1 MCQARRL
8 EYVRLI
14 VEEGLN
20 YTQPHDEW
28 ESPNAPARFGGTGEH
43 EQQDVTSMH
52 QSTYLLIGSVNI

>member
-20 YTQPHDEW
+20 YTQ
-28 ESPNAPARFGGTGEH
+28 AARRVGVSKRTGK
-43 EQQDVTSMH
+43 VWSN
-52 QSTYLLIGSVNI
+52 GRR